1 MCQTEIWK
9 DIPHFPGYQ
18 ASTEGRIRSVDR
30 IMQRRRDESPF
41 LRRGKVLRPIDNGN
55 GYKAVNLTKDT
66 DNRHRRYYI
75 HRLVLETFTSGH
87 DEYQTDVNHIDGDK
101 SNNRLDNLEW
111 STMSEN
117 MTHAYNTGLCARGE
131 NHPQAKY
138 STELISTIRA
148 RRANGERVCNLSK
161 EYGIP
166 HQYISGI
173 LNGRK
178 RING

>member
-1 MCQTEIWK
+1 MRQSEVWK

-30 IMQRRRDESPF
+30 MMQRRCDKTPF
-41 LRRGKVLRPIDNGN
+41 LRRGQVLKPIDNGN
-55 GYKAVNLTKDT
+55 GYKSVNLVQ
-66 DNRHRRYYI
+66 DNDFRYRRYYI

-87 DEYQTDVNHIDGDK
+87 EGYQTDVNHLDGDK
-101 SNNRLDNLEW
+101 SNNRLENLEW
-111 STMSEN
+111 CTRSEN
-117 MTHAYNTGLCARGE
+117 NYHAYNNGLHVCGE
-131 NHPQAKY
+131 THPQAKY
-138 STELISTIRA
+138 SAELIATIKERLM
-148 RRANGERVCNLSK
+148 NGERVCDLSR

-178 RING
+178 RVHG